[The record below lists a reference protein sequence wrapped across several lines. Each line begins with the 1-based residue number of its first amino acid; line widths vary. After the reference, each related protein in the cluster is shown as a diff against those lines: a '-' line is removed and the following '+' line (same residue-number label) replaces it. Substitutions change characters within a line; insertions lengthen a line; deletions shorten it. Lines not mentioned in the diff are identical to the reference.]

1 MDGRISFLFLFL
13 FFYCCWCCCC
23 WWWCCCCCCCCC
35 FSVLVFVVVLSTAH
49 TTTMRTYCVPVSTI
63 RVRLLCE
70 RRPEA
75 RKKGDVDWEMFV
87 RVLQSKGDMT
97 EGEAAEKV
105 QCAFR
110 AFAARKLMATIRLE
124 KLRASENKAV
134 SMQTQQPQQPPPL
147 LSSPTI
153 HPSITHRATA
163 IDSSSVTPLAVHR
176 CHNCQQGSQVFLL
189 AVNKCV
195 FEATILG
202 LVGFASSCA

>member
-1 MDGRISFLFLFL
+1 M
-13 FFYCCWCCCC
+13 
-23 WWWCCCCCCCCC
+23 
-35 FSVLVFVVVLSTAH
+35 
-49 TTTMRTYCVPVSTI
+49 

-147 LSSPTI
+147 LSSPTT

-163 IDSSSVTPLAVHR
+163 IDPSSTTPSLSTAAITA
-176 CHNCQQGSQVFLL
+176 SKDVFSL
-189 AVNKCV
+189 AVNTYSKPQYYCRPSRLRV
-195 FEATILG
+195 YLCLTQSDCDYTTILCG
-202 LVGFASSCA
+202 RLWLAAVSAGARKEEREERKERRWRQDAQGVTESGQEDKIARP

>member
-1 MDGRISFLFLFL
+1 M
-13 FFYCCWCCCC
+13 
-23 WWWCCCCCCCCC
+23 
-35 FSVLVFVVVLSTAH
+35 
-49 TTTMRTYCVPVSTI
+49 

-134 SMQTQQPQQPPPL
+134 SMQTQQPQQPQQPPPL
-147 LSSPTI
+147 LSSPTT

-176 CHNCQQGSQVFLL
+176 CRNRQQGRVL
-189 AVNKCV
+189 AGCECV
-195 FEATILG
+195 FEATIL
-202 LVGFASSCA
+202 L